1 MTDTVDA
8 LATDYQELRL
18 RTYPTWAHIIGDYR
32 YVDQFEEV
40 SREAEDRQIA
50 EARAFAERAG
60 AIPEDGLSADERITR
75 EMVAWD
81 ATARA
86 DVAAARL
93 DEFGADPIFG
103 VQAALPVR
111 IPKLTIPDADI
122 AEGFAGKYRGIASY
136 FHDLAAR
143 HREGVADG
151 RTPADFAVRQTI
163 EQLDR
168 WLATPI
174 VEDPLLHTAEPRGV
188 EDPAEWRGRLAAI
201 VEGDVRPAVADYRDT
216 LRDEVLQA
224 ARPNDKPGL
233 CWVPGGD
240 EAYASTIRFY
250 TTVSLSAQEIHDIG
264 LAQVESLAREYRALG
279 PDVVGTSDLSK
290 IFEALRS
297 IRRSTI
303 TIPTRS
309 SRRRRR
315 RWPRPARRWATGSGS
330 CRRPTATSRRRR
342 TAAIAYYFPPPKDG
356 SRGGVFF
363 MNTSDPD
370 RLGRYEIES
379 TSYHEGIPGHHLQ
392 LAIAA
397 ELESVPE
404 FRKRAFI
411 AAYGEGWG
419 LYTERLA
426 DEMGLYSSP
435 LDRMGMLSADSM
447 RACRLV
453 VDTGMHALGWSRRQ
467 AIDYVL
473 ANSPMREGHVT
484 AEIDRYA
491 VTPGQA
497 LAYMIGRL
505 EIQRIRRE
513 AEATLGDRFRIK
525 DSTTRCS
532 APVRCRCRSSPAASA
547 SGRRR
552 RVAISVRVGSCRCP
566 TSCRSAL
573 RPGRED
579 ADVQPPVAR
588 RAAHHEGLGERHVAA
603 SHHVAGGIVGL
614 LGRRAPGIEA
624 QAEPALHPERLDQ
637 PHVSRRTR

>member
-1 MTDTVDA
+1 MRSNPSDASETLVTDSVDA
-8 LATDYQELRL
+8 LATDYQEDRL
-18 RTYPTWAHIIGDYR
+18 RTFPTWAHMIGDYR
-32 YVDQFEEV
+32 FVDRFEEA
-40 SREAEDRQIA
+40 SREAEDRHIA
-50 EARAFAERAG
+50 DGRAFARRAD
-60 AIPEDGLSADERITR
+60 AIPTEGLSADERITR

-86 DVAAARL
+86 DFSEARL
-93 DEFGADPIFG
+93 DEFGADPVFG
-103 VQAALPVR
+103 AQQSLPVR
-111 IPKLTIPDADI
+111 MPKLTIPDADI
-122 AEGFAGKYRGIASY
+122 AEGFPGKLRGIATY
-136 FHDLAAR
+136 FRDLAGR
-143 HREGVADG
+143 HREGVAVG
-151 RTPADFAVRQTI
+151 RTPADFAVRQTV

-168 WLATPI
+168 WLATP
-174 VEDPLLHTAEPRGV
+174 VAEDPLLHTADPTGV
-188 EDPAEWRGRLAAI
+188 EDVAEWKGRLAAI
-201 VEGDVRPAVADYRDT
+201 VESDVRPAVATYRDT
-216 LRDEVLQA
+216 LRDDVQPH

-233 CWVPGGD
+233 CWVAGGD
-240 EAYASTIRFY
+240 EAYASAIRFY

-264 LAQVESLAREYRALG
+264 LAQVESLAHEYRTLG
-279 PDVVGTSDLSK
+279 PDVVGTGDLQR
-290 IFEALRS
+290 IFDALRDDAS
-297 IRRSTI
+297 LHHHDPDEIVAASKTAMAK
-303 TIPTRS
+303 
-309 SRRRRR
+309 
-315 RWPRPARRWATGSGS
+315 ARAAMGDWFGILPKADCDVEATTNG
-330 CRRPTATSRRRR
+330 
-342 TAAIAYYFPPPKDG
+342 AIAYYFPPPKDG

-363 MNTSDPD
+363 MNTSDPTGW
-370 RLGRYEIES
+370 GRYEIES

-392 LAIAA
+392 LAIAS

-513 AEATLGDRFRIK
+513 AEAALGDRFRIK
-525 DSTTRCS
+525 EFHDTVLG
-532 APVRCRCRSSPAASA
+532 AGPMPLPILA
-547 SGRRR
+547 R
-552 RVAISVRVGSCRCP
+552 RVGEWVS
-566 TSCRSAL
+566 
-573 RPGRED
+573 D
-579 ADVQPPVAR
+579 AA
-588 RAAHHEGLGERHVAA
+588 
-603 SHHVAGGIVGL
+603 
-614 LGRRAPGIEA
+614 
-624 QAEPALHPERLDQ
+624 
-637 PHVSRRTR
+637 

>member
-1 MTDTVDA
+1 VTDTVDA
-8 LATDYQELRL
+8 LATDYQEARL
-18 RTYPTWAHIIGDYR
+18 QTYPTWAHMIGDYR
-32 YVDQFEEV
+32 YVDRFEEA
-40 SREAEDRQIA
+40 SREAEDRIIA
-50 EARAFAERAG
+50 ESRAFSDRAD
-60 AIPEDGLSADERITR
+60 ALATEGLSADERITR

-86 DVAAARL
+86 DFASARL

-103 VQAALPVR
+103 VQASLPVR

-122 AEGFAGKYRGIASY
+122 AEGFIGKLRGIGTY
-136 FHDLAAR
+136 FTDFAER
-143 HREGVADG
+143 HREGVAAG
-151 RTPADFAVRQTI
+151 RTPADFAVRQTV

-168 WLATPI
+168 WLATP
-174 VEDPLLHTAEPRGV
+174 VDEDPLLHTAEPRGV
-188 EDPAEWRGRLAAI
+188 EDPDEWRGRLAAI
-201 VEGDVRPAVADYRDT
+201 VEGEVRPAVATFRDT
-216 LRDEVLQA
+216 LRDEVQPH
-224 ARPNDKPGL
+224 ARANDKPGL
-233 CWVPGGD
+233 CWVAGGD
-240 EAYASTIRFY
+240 EAYASAIRFY

-279 PDVVGTSDLSK
+279 PEVVGTDDLPRVLA
-290 IFEALRS
+290 ALRDD
-297 IRRSTI
+297 
-303 TIPTRS
+303 S
-309 SRRRRR
+309 SLHHHD
-315 RWPRPARRWATGSGS
+315 PDEIVAASKTAMAKARAAMGDWFGILPKADCDVEATTNG
-330 CRRPTATSRRRR
+330 
-342 TAAIAYYFPPPKDG
+342 AIAYYFPPPKDG

-363 MNTSDPD
+363 MNTSDPTGW
-370 RLGRYEIES
+370 GRYEIES

-392 LAIAA
+392 LAIAS
-397 ELESVPE
+397 ELESIPE

-473 ANSPMREGHVT
+473 ANSPMREGHAT

-513 AEATLGDRFRIK
+513 AEAALGDRFRIK
-525 DSTTRCS
+525 DFHDTVLG
-532 APVRCRCRSSPAASA
+532 AGPMPLPILA
-547 SGRRR
+547 R
-552 RVAISVRVGSCRCP
+552 RVGEWVS
-566 TSCRSAL
+566 
-573 RPGRED
+573 D
-579 ADVQPPVAR
+579 AA
-588 RAAHHEGLGERHVAA
+588 
-603 SHHVAGGIVGL
+603 
-614 LGRRAPGIEA
+614 
-624 QAEPALHPERLDQ
+624 
-637 PHVSRRTR
+637 

>member
-1 MTDTVDA
+1 VTDTVDA
-8 LATDYQELRL
+8 LATDYQEQRL
-18 RTYPTWAHIIGDYR
+18 RTFPTWAHMIGDYR
-32 YVDQFEEV
+32 YVDLFEEA
-40 SREAEDRQIA
+40 SRDAEDRQIA
-50 EARAFAERAG
+50 EARASAQRAE
-60 AIPEDGLSADERITR
+60 AIPVDGLTADERITR

-81 ATARA
+81 ANSRA
-86 DVAAARL
+86 DFAEARL

-122 AEGFAGKYRGIASY
+122 AEGFVGKFHGIGTY
-136 FHDLAAR
+136 FRDLAGR
-143 HREGVADG
+143 HREGVANG
-151 RTPADFAVRQTI
+151 RTPADFAVRQTV

-168 WLATPI
+168 WLDTPLAD
-174 VEDPLLHTAEPRGV
+174 DPLLNTAEPHGV
-188 EDPAEWRGRLAAI
+188 EDAAEWKGRLSQVLERDI
-201 VEGDVRPAVADYRDT
+201 RPAVQTYRDT
-216 LRDEVLQA
+216 LRDAVQPH

-233 CWVPGGD
+233 CWVAGGED
-240 EAYASTIRFY
+240 AYAAAIRYY

-264 LAQVESLAREYRALG
+264 LAQIESLGREYRQLG
-279 PDVVGTSDLSK
+279 PDVVGTDDLPK
-290 IFEALRS
+290 IYAALRDDAS
-297 IRRSTI
+297 LHHHDPDEIVAASKTAMAKARSAMGDWFGI
-303 TIPTRS
+303 LPK
-309 SRRRRR
+309 
-315 RWPRPARRWATGSGS
+315 ADCDVEATTNG
-330 CRRPTATSRRRR
+330 
-342 TAAIAYYFPPPKDG
+342 AIAYYFPPAKDG

-363 MNTSDPD
+363 MNTSDPTGW
-370 RLGRYEIES
+370 GRYEIES

-467 AIDYVL
+467 AIDYML

-505 EIQRIRRE
+505 EIQRIRRD
-513 AEATLGDRFRIK
+513 AEAALGDRFRIK
-525 DSTTRCS
+525 DFHDTVLG
-532 APVRCRCRSSPAASA
+532 AGPMPLPILA
-547 SGRRR
+547 R
-552 RVAISVRVGSCRCP
+552 RVGEWV
-566 TSCRSAL
+566 SA
-573 RPGRED
+573 
-579 ADVQPPVAR
+579 
-588 RAAHHEGLGERHVAA
+588 AA
-603 SHHVAGGIVGL
+603 
-614 LGRRAPGIEA
+614 
-624 QAEPALHPERLDQ
+624 
-637 PHVSRRTR
+637 

>member
-1 MTDTVDA
+1 MTGHPSDQAEIPVTDTVDA
-8 LATDYQELRL
+8 LATDYQEHRL
-18 RTYPTWAHIIGDYR
+18 RTFPTWAHMIGDYR
-32 YVDQFEEV
+32 FVDTFEEA
-40 SREAEDRQIA
+40 SRAAEDRTNA
-50 EARAFAERAG
+50 ELRAFAERAD
-60 AIPEDGLSADERITR
+60 AIPGDGLTADERITR
-75 EMVAWD
+75 EMVEWD

-86 DVAAARL
+86 DVGEARL
-93 DEFGADPIFG
+93 EEFGADPIFG
-103 VQAALPVR
+103 AQAALPVR

-122 AEGFAGKYRGIASY
+122 AEGFSGKLRGIATY
-136 FHDLAAR
+136 FRDLADR
-143 HREGVADG
+143 HRDGVANG
-151 RTPADFAVRQTI
+151 RTPADFAVRQTV

-168 WLATPI
+168 WLETPLP
-174 VEDPLLHTAEPRGV
+174 EDPLLNTSEPRGV
-188 EDPAEWRGRLAAI
+188 ADADEWRARLAAI
-201 VEGDVRPAVADYRDT
+201 VEGDVRPAVAEFRNT
-216 LRDEVLQA
+216 LRDHVQPA

-233 CWVPGGD
+233 CWVADGD
-240 EAYASTIRFY
+240 AAYASLIRFY

-264 LAQVESLAREYRALG
+264 LAQVESLASEYRTLG
-279 PDVVGTSDLSK
+279 PEVVGTADLSR
-290 IFEALRS
+290 IFAALRDDPS
-297 IRRSTI
+297 LHHHDPDEIVAASKTAMAK
-303 TIPTRS
+303 
-309 SRRRRR
+309 
-315 RWPRPARRWATGSGS
+315 ARAAMADWFGILPKADCDVEATTNG
-330 CRRPTATSRRRR
+330 
-342 TAAIAYYFPPPKDG
+342 AIAYYFPPPKDG

-363 MNTSDPD
+363 MNTSDPT
-370 RLGRYEIES
+370 GWARYEIES

-467 AIDYVL
+467 AIDYML

-513 AEATLGDRFRIK
+513 AEAALGDRFRIK
-525 DSTTRCS
+525 EFHDTVLG
-532 APVRCRCRSSPAASA
+532 AGPMPLPILA
-547 SGRRR
+547 R
-552 RVAISVRVGSCRCP
+552 RV
-566 TSCRSAL
+566 
-573 RPGRED
+573 
-579 ADVQPPVAR
+579 
-588 RAAHHEGLGERHVAA
+588 GEWVAA
-603 SHHVAGGIVGL
+603 A
-614 LGRRAPGIEA
+614 A
-624 QAEPALHPERLDQ
+624 
-637 PHVSRRTR
+637 